1 MRGASHP
8 RMSQSNNAVGIAT
21 EPAGS
26 PGAARAQLRTLWHY
40 RPDYDYRPDLFTYT
54 ELHTTDPDY
63 VVVGVAMMVASVPH
77 NRIVDQLVISLR
89 AVARGCVRPI
99 HVSREAGISRIP
111 GHMWVSAHHTGT
123 LGPDLSVWAGP
134 AQADPPNTYQYGRD
148 GVPLLVVEVVSH
160 ATQQERARD
169 WDYKWHAY
177 ARMGIPEYWLLDTEQ
192 AYPLIGYTL
201 DAGAE
206 GMEPRAEYRPLAV
219 SADNGQP
226 SRVLGTALRWRE
238 DDTLEWWHDAWGR
251 WVAVEEIPDIEA
263 RLQADA
269 RGAQVDF
276 TNHLQLLLG
285 MGVTRSLALELG
297 LDLLGMDTLPG
308 VRALGSTQG
317 DLGQLRRH
325 IPPRPPEWGT
335 SEDRDYVVSLLR
347 TGPHRDDSGQF

>member
-226 SRVLGTALRWRE
+226 SRVLGIALRWRE
-238 DDTLEWWHDAWGR
+238 DLECWSDAWAR
-251 WVAVEEIPDIEA
+251 WVPALELRALEDDLEH
-263 RLQADA
+263 
-269 RGAQVDF
+269 
-276 TNHLQLLLG
+276 HLQLFLTLG
-285 MGVTRSLALELG
+285 VSKDTALELG
-297 LDLLGMDTLPG
+297 LDLLCMDTLPG
-308 VRALGSTQG
+308 MLTLVPTQG
-317 DLGQLRRH
+317 DIRQLRRY
-325 IPPRPPEWGT
+325 IPPRPPERDT
-335 SEDRDYVVSLLR
+335 PAARDYVVSLLGTAPR
-347 TGPHRDDSGQF
+347 RDDSGQF